1 MIPAQHPE
9 LKIPEGWASTRVGND
24 VLPDLP
30 PGWPVAWDTEGSG
43 LHVDGEPFTSSN
55 KPAHPEARVSAVSV
69 SFRWPEMKYSEDGT
83 RKFWGPGKLVD
94 FAWPFDQGPVLGK
107 PGTPVKDPVTGIV
120 SFKPIDRADQNRML
134 TAASKTLGYT
144 VTPEMAM
151 PNLHPDHYG
160 ALVLWLDARDNLA
173 AHNSVHDMHQM
184 RVGLRADAGGFGGP
198 EGLWAWDPDTEPG
211 SLAKAIENGEK
222 PKLHMMEPTLQP
234 LEHADRRRTIWCT
247 MVVQK
252 QIVDPLELAALKQT
266 ARRLW
271 GLDAAE
277 EEEAL
282 KAELAKQG
290 TGLTKRYDLLPW
302 CGAVGAYAAADTNLC
317 FRVWEYQ
324 HRVGGEGTVP
334 KFWEL
339 VNTEMELRTTLYR
352 MERRGVAY
360 DVAASFAE
368 GERMRRINDE
378 AARHFP
384 FDPSKPAQAK
394 RWFFGPVCSVD
405 QGRAA
410 IRAGKSVADL
420 GDDYLPTLCAKGCPE
435 CGGKNGLGLE
445 PTHRT
450 EKTKA
455 PQLNIEELRKLMG
468 EGRPFAKD
476 YYDWTKRRNA
486 DSKWYT
492 GWAARTG
499 RDGRIRTSFK
509 QCRNDFERPGMG
521 GGGTVSGRLA
531 VGRWQA
537 QAIPHGH
544 LIPDGAKPVRP
555 MIGNIPAGTMLVR
568 WDGKEYETPVPRFQ
582 AEHDLSAGE
591 IRVVTVIAGVKSL
604 WDALDGGLDTH
615 AMNAKALFG
624 IDETHPN
631 FKELRSAAKRGTFGI
646 LYGGGVKAVHEQIEA
661 ASGMKFSQKAVA
673 EARDRFFET
682 YPEFLE
688 LTRQAEN
695 KVTRWKGGCGY
706 LKMLDGWRR
715 WYGLNEKTNSAVNQI
730 IQGNLARA
738 MIYWMNEV
746 ERQIPGCLLLQIHD
760 SLVTEHDDTPE
771 GRAEAQRVSDIG
783 QKIFQDY
790 FNVRG
795 RVMDFGIAPD
805 RWDEKE

>member
-1 MIPAQHPE
+1 
-9 LKIPEGWASTRVGND
+9 
-24 VLPDLP
+24 
-30 PGWPVAWDTEGSG
+30 
-43 LHVDGEPFTSSN
+43 
-55 KPAHPEARVSAVSV
+55 
-69 SFRWPEMKYSEDGT
+69 
-83 RKFWGPGKLVD
+83 
-94 FAWPFDQGPVLGK
+94 
-107 PGTPVKDPVTGIV
+107 
-120 SFKPIDRADQNRML
+120 
-134 TAASKTLGYT
+134 
-144 VTPEMAM
+144 
-151 PNLHPDHYG
+151 
-160 ALVLWLDARDNLA
+160 
-173 AHNSVHDMHQM
+173 
-184 RVGLRADAGGFGGP
+184 
-198 EGLWAWDPDTEPG
+198 
-211 SLAKAIENGEK
+211 
-222 PKLHMMEPTLQP
+222 
-234 LEHADRRRTIWCT
+234 
-247 MVVQK
+247 VVQK
-252 QIVDPLELAALKQT
+252 QIVDPLELAALKAT

-271 GLDAAE
+271 GMDAADE
-277 EEEAL
+277 EQAL

-317 FRVWEYQ
+317 YRLGEYQ
-324 HRVGGEGTVP
+324 HRVGSEGLIP

-339 VNTEMELRTTLYR
+339 VDTEMQLRTTLYR

-360 DVAASFAE
+360 DVRRSFAE
-368 GERMRRINDE
+368 GERMRRVNDE
-378 AARHFP
+378 AARAMP

-394 RWFFGPVCSVD
+394 RFFFGPQCSRTTHKGTPE
-405 QGRAA
+405 QG
-410 IRAGKSVADL
+410 VW
-420 GDDYLPTLCAKGCPE
+420 PVLCSKNCPE

-445 PTHRT
+445 PTNRT
-450 EKTKA
+450 EKRGD
-455 PQLNIEELRKLMG
+455 PQLNIEELRKLQS
-468 EGRPFAKD
+468 EGRPWAKE

-492 GWAARTG
+492 GWAARTAP
-499 RDGRIRTSFK
+499 DGRIRTSFK
-509 QCRNDFERPGMG
+509 QCKNDFERPGAA

-544 LIPDGAKPVRP
+544 LIPEGAEPVRP
-555 MIGNIPAGTMLVR
+555 MIGVVPAGTMLVR
-568 WDGKEYETPVPRFQ
+568 WDGVEYETPVPRFM

-604 WDALDGGLDTH
+604 WDALDNGLDTH

-624 IDETHPN
+624 IDETHPD
-631 FKELRSAAKRGTFGI
+631 FKNLRNAAKRGTFGI

-661 ASGMKFSQKAVA
+661 ASGMKFSQRAVA

-715 WYGLNEKTNSAVNQI
+715 WYGLSEKTNSAVNQI

-746 ERQIPGCLLLQIHD
+746 ERQIPGCLLLQVHD
-760 SLVTEHDDTPE
+760 SLITEHDDTPE
-771 GRAEAQRVSDIG
+771 GRAEAQLVSDIG

-795 RVMDFGIAPD
+795 RVMDFGISPD
-805 RWDEKE
+805 RWDEKS